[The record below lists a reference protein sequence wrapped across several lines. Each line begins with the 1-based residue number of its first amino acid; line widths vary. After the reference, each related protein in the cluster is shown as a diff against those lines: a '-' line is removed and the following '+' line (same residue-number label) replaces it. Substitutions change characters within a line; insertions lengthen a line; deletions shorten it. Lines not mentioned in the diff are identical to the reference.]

1 MHWSKCGELC
11 ILRETTGIRVIDMK
25 SLDFYCHFREIGTVT
40 LPTRFAE
47 GCCSEFVSLEQ
58 LAGNNHPI

>member
-25 SLDFYCHFREIGTVT
+25 SLDFYCHFMEIGIVNASDSICRR
-40 LPTRFAE
+40 L
-47 GCCSEFVSLEQ
+47 LQ
-58 LAGNNHPI
+58 